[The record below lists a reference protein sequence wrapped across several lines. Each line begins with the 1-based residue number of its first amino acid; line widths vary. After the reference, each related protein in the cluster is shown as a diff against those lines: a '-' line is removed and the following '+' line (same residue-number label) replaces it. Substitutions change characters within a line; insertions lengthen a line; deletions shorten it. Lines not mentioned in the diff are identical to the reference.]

1 MQLPTTPIA
10 REAIPRHLLCPLA
23 DRSEHQQGQGD
34 QRDERKTEIQTE
46 PGSYEC
52 GGKYCTFQCKS
63 MWELE
68 FHMEVGCGVWD
79 SDEEQQLPV
88 AQPQKPDDVQDQKPD
103 MEDTMPDVSVKER
116 CGNDNTAD
124 VKVQLPTTPIAREA
138 IPRHLLC
145 PLADHMEVGCGVWDS
160 DEEQQLP
167 VAQPQK
173 PDDVKDQ
180 KPDDVKDQKPDVED
194 TKPDVSVNERC
205 DKENTAQTEP
215 RTYECVGK
223 YCTFQ
228 CKSQW
233 ELDFHTEVG
242 CGAWYSDEKMPISP
256 RDFGR

>member
-10 REAIPRHLLCPLA
+10 REVIPRHLLCPLA

-34 QRDERKTEIQTE
+34 QRDERKTEIPTE

-68 FHMEVGCGVWD
+68 F
-79 SDEEQQLPV
+79 
-88 AQPQKPDDVQDQKPD
+88 
-103 MEDTMPDVSVKER
+103 
-116 CGNDNTAD
+116 
-124 VKVQLPTTPIAREA
+124 
-138 IPRHLLC
+138 
-145 PLADHMEVGCGVWDS
+145 HMEVGCGVWDS

-205 DKENTAQTEP
+205 DKENTAQTESG
-215 RTYECVGK
+215 TYECAGK
-223 YCTFQ
+223 YCFFQ
-228 CKSQW
+228 CKSKW

-242 CGAWYSDEKMPISP
+242 CGTWYSDEKMPISP